1 MKAETRR
8 QGIMDVLMDAGS
20 ASVDDLAV
28 RFGVSRMTVHR
39 DLDDLEQSG
48 LLRKVRGGASI
59 QSSFRFESDF
69 RYRERQ
75 DAEEK
80 RRIAAAA
87 AGRIEPGQTIM
98 VDDGSTANA
107 IAEFLPERQ
116 PLTVITSNL
125 AVINRLA
132 GRPGIELIGLG
143 GRYHRKFHG
152 FFGLVAEEALR
163 SMRADIAFVSTSAIH
178 GASAYHQDEEVVHYK
193 RLMIRAAGRCYLLAD
208 HGKFGRS
215 ALHFLSDLRAF
226 DAVLTGAPLP
236 AEAAVPLK
244 EAGITLEIVPPA
256 ARSMAP
262 A

>member
-1 MKAETRR
+1 
-8 QGIMDVLMDAGS
+8 MDMLMDAGS
-20 ASVDDLAV
+20 ASVDDLAA

-59 QSSFRFESDF
+59 QSSSKFESDF

-75 DAEEK
+75 AAEEK

-87 AGRIEPGQTIM
+87 SRRIEPGQTIM

-107 IAEFLPERQ
+107 IAEFLPGRQ

-125 AVINRLA
+125 AVINELA
-132 GRPGIELIGLG
+132 GKPGIDLIALG
-143 GRYHRKFHG
+143 GRYHRTFHG

-163 SMRADIAFVSTSAIH
+163 GLRADIAFVSTSAIQ

-193 RLMIRAAGRCYLLAD
+193 RLMIRAAERRFLLAD
-208 HGKFGRS
+208 HRKFGRS
-215 ALHFLSDLRAF
+215 ALHFLADLTAF
-226 DAVLTGAPLP
+226 DAVLTGAALP
-236 AEAAVPLK
+236 AEASAPLE
-244 EAGITLEIVPPA
+244 EAGIELEIAGAA
-256 ARSMAP
+256 ARSTTHG
-262 A
+262 

>member
-8 QGIMDVLMDAGS
+8 QGIMDVLMDTGS
-20 ASVDDLAV
+20 ASVDDLAI

-59 QSSFRFESDF
+59 QSSSKFESDF

-75 DAEEK
+75 AAEEK
-80 RRIAAAA
+80 RLIAAAA
-87 AGRIEPGQTIM
+87 AERIEPGQTIM

-107 IAEFLPERQ
+107 ITEFLPERQ

-125 AVINRLA
+125 AVINQLA
-132 GRPGIELIGLG
+132 GRPGIELIALG
-143 GRYHRKFHG
+143 GRYHKKFHG

-163 SMRADIAFVSTSAIH
+163 SLRADIAFVSTSAIH
-178 GASAYHQDEEVVHYK
+178 GASAFHQDEEVVHYK
-193 RLMIRAAGRCYLLAD
+193 RLMIRAAERCFLLVD

-215 ALHFLSDLRAF
+215 ALHFLSHLTAF

-236 AEAAVPLK
+236 AEAAAPLK
-244 EAGITLEIVPPA
+244 EAGIRLEIVA
-256 ARSMAP
+256 AAERSMAHG
-262 A
+262 